1 MRGNPS
7 YHLGYSPHA
16 PYGELG
22 WSFKKL
28 KSKVKKASKS
38 VKKSSAFKDLQKKT
52 SSVRKSSAFRRMMDK
67 AKTAS
72 KSVPKPVRKST
83 RTFLTRSK
91 ALALKKNKAIAAK
104 KAISRRDGTKIPMPF
119 GPEMV
124 YYKGKPILKSRYL
137 SILKSKRRAASTPK
151 PVVKRGPTR
160 QRVSKPVNRALKP
173 KMVVGPVGPRG
184 GSGPTGEQGPRGYPG
199 ARGQR
204 GPRGMPGKSISTTD
218 RWKHKLEKDE
228 MRRIYQNRMRLGR
241 ERNALINNQLQE
253 MQTRNAILM
262 QRINEQETIAEKNIN
277 NATVYKQWHDF
288 KEAAQE
294 TVFPK
299 LGGIDIEDEY
309 VASSVSAL
317 PWVILGLALITREG

>member
-1 MRGNPS
+1 M
-7 YHLGYSPHA
+7 
-16 PYGELG
+16 
-22 WSFKKL
+22 K
-28 KSKVKKASKS
+28 
-38 VKKSSAFKDLQKKT
+38 KKT
-52 SSVRKSSAFRRMMDK
+52 SSVRKSSQFKTIMSK
-67 AKTAS
+67 AKVAS
-72 KSVPKPVRKST
+72 RSAPKPVRKST

-91 ALALKKNKAIAAK
+91 ALAMKKNMALARK
-104 KAISRRDGTKIPMPF
+104 KQAESA
-119 GPEMV
+119 
-124 YYKGKPILKSRYL
+124 
-137 SILKSKRRAASTPK
+137 KRRSTIKKRAPRNLKPK
-151 PVVKRGPTR
+151 SV
-160 QRVSKPVNRALKP
+160 VSKARPVNRALKP
-173 KMVVGPVGPRG
+173 KLVVGPVGPRG

-241 ERNALINNQLQE
+241 ERNALINNQLKE
-253 MQTRNAILM
+253 MQTRNAVLM
-262 QRINEQETIAEKNIN
+262 QRINEQESIAEKNIN

-294 TVFPK
+294 TIFPK